1 MRKIWFPLIG
11 LLAFAGIA
19 SARADGGLA
28 PRLVADTKT
37 VLAVTPDDRVL
48 GDPKAPITIVEYAS
62 LNCPHCAHFALD
74 VLPKLKP
81 KWIDSGKAKLVLRDF
96 PLDQKALKAAMIT
109 RCAPP
114 DRYYGFVDT
123 FMKAQS
129 GWVNQPD
136 YLETLSR
143 LAKLGGMS
151 QKQFDTCLKNQA
163 LEDKL
168 AESRLVADQE
178 LGVDSTPT
186 FFINGRKFTG
196 DPSVDAIDQA
206 LSNLSAK
213 S

>member
-1 MRKIWFPLIG
+1 MRKMWFPLIG
-11 LLAFAGIA
+11 ILVLAGVGQ
-19 SARADGGLA
+19 ARADGVLA
-28 PRLVADTKT
+28 PRPVAGTGT
-37 VLAVTPDDRVL
+37 ALALTPDDRIL
-48 GDPKAPITIVEYAS
+48 GNPNAPITIVEYAS
-62 LNCPHCAHFALD
+62 LNCPHCAHFALE
-74 VLPKLKP
+74 VLPKLRQ
-81 KWIDSGKAKLVLRDF
+81 KWIDSGKAKLVMRDF
-96 PLDQKALKAAMIT
+96 PLDQQALKAAMVA

-114 DRYYGFVDT
+114 DRFYAFVDA
-123 FMKAQS
+123 FFKAQS

-151 QKQFDTCLKNQA
+151 QKQFDTCAKNQA
-163 LEDKL
+163 LEDKI

-196 DPSVDAIDQA
+196 DPSVDGLDQA